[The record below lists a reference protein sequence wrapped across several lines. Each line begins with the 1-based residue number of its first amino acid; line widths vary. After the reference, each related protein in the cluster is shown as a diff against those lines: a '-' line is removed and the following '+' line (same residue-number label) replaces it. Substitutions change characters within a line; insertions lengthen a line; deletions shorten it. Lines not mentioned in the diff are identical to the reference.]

1 MRFTKFSIPF
11 VVIASSLGVSLFST
25 EARAGSEIYDSTL
38 SNCSTV
44 NCSSIVFD
52 GVTNRNNVNQ
62 AIPFTIPVYSSG
74 NECMRLDVTRQT
86 IDLKAVLISP
96 SGKVWINDDGGGNSR
111 PLIKANTDV
120 AGWYTLQLYFYNG
133 AGPLGSNSFTLAY
146 GLYNTGNLNCSSP
159 TTPLNTS
166 SAANIK

>member
-1 MRFTKFSIPF
+1 MRFTKFSIAF

-25 EARAGSEIYDSTL
+25 EARAGSEIYSTL

-52 GVTNRNNVNQ
+52 GVANRNNFNQ
-62 AIPFTIPVYSSG
+62 AVPFTIPVYSSG
-74 NECMRLDVTRQT
+74 NECMRLDVTRQ
-86 IDLKAVLISP
+86 ISDLKAVLISP
-96 SGKVWINDDGGGNSR
+96 SGKVWIDDDGGGNNR

-120 AGWYTLQLYFYNG
+120 AGWYTLQLNYYNG
-133 AGPLGSNSFTLAY
+133 GGPLASNFTLAY

-166 SAANIK
+166 SARSIK